1 MYEVDRI
8 VGCSARMKE
17 VRDLIQRVADSS
29 CNLLIT
35 GERGTGKELVAKV
48 IHHISGR
55 KTASFV
61 PVACSAISEADW
73 ESDIFE
79 EADNG
84 TLFFDEIGQLP
95 LLLQTKLAQILEHK
109 KCRLAEQ
116 AQSVTVDVRV
126 IASTALNLEHE
137 VNAKRFREDLYYGL
151 KVVEVD
157 LPSLRDRPEDIPLL
171 AESFLTRYSHEYSK
185 PVREIGEPARVLL
198 MHYSWPGNVREL
210 ESVIERAVT
219 LSHTREIVTGD
230 LPASIQQAGGSGL
243 ILSKGIE
250 RARTLQQVEWDY
262 IRLILEK
269 SGGNRY
275 EAAEILGIDRETLYR
290 KIAEMEKAGAGE

>member
-48 IHHISGR
+48 IHHVSGR

-61 PVACSAISEADW
+61 PVVCSAISEVDW

-116 AQSVTVDVRV
+116 AQSVRVDVRV

-137 VNAKRFREDLYYGL
+137 VNAKRFREDLCYGL

-171 AESFLTRYSHEYSK
+171 AESFLIRYSHEYSK
-185 PVREIGEPARVLL
+185 PVREIDPD
-198 MHYSWPGNVREL
+198 
-210 ESVIERAVT
+210 T
-219 LSHTREIVTGD
+219 
-230 LPASIQQAGGSGL
+230 
-243 ILSKGIE
+243 
-250 RARTLQQVEWDY
+250 
-262 IRLILEK
+262 
-269 SGGNRY
+269 
-275 EAAEILGIDRETLYR
+275 
-290 KIAEMEKAGAGE
+290 